1 MTTKEVELNIPSGQK
16 GEPFFYNITKS
27 FEVITNIVEASFS
40 TTTGW
45 AIVKFSGEDQ
55 ELVKL
60 FKFLEKKGVQIKFR

>member
-1 MTTKEVELNIPSGQK
+1 MITKEVELNIPAEQNN
-16 GEPFFYNITKS
+16 EPFFHNITKS
-27 FEVITNIVEASFS
+27 FDLITNIVEASFS

-45 AIVKFSGEDQ
+45 AIVKFSGKDQ